1 MQYTKGFEE
10 SDTDFP
16 FTQADSAG
24 KRGRGKKKG
33 VSDALATDE
42 AEVKPEVKEQSWPY
56 ARPAALPARPS
67 TIRVVSQWP
76 AIVIL
81 DAPSGD
87 RYTWRGAGTIVAV
100 KADDLAFVLSNNRTD
115 SRGCCGGEG
124 DRIKFRLA
132 DE

>member
-1 MQYTKGFEE
+1 MGYTNPFEE
-10 SDTDFP
+10 SESGFA

-42 AEVKPEVKEQSWPY
+42 AEVKPEVKDESWPF
-56 ARPAALPARPS
+56 ARPPALPARPS

-87 RYTWRGAGTIVAV
+87 QYTWRGAGSIVEV
-100 KADDLAFVLSNNRTD
+100 KTDDLAFVLSNNRTG